1 MEIVTHTFQETF
13 TWQWALLAIPVAF
26 VLSLLVNRLMAAGV
40 IAFIAMVVQHI
51 GPVLYPLFTQN
62 AGTDAMMT
70 AATDT
75 IGKINPMAAGM
86 EWLAFA
92 FFIAIFSLTRQD
104 MFRIKPD
111 S

>member
-13 TWQWALLAIPVAF
+13 TLQWALLALPVAF
-26 VLSLLVNRLMAAGV
+26 VLSLLVNRVMAAGV
-40 IAFIAMVVQHI
+40 IAFFAMAIQHV
-51 GPVLYPLFTQN
+51 GPVLYPLFTQS
-62 AGTDAMMT
+62 AGSDAMMT

-92 FFIAIFSLTRQD
+92 FFIAVFSLTRQD
-104 MFRIKPD
+104 MFRHKPD